1 MREYEA
7 DAELYVQNSGIILP
21 FVWEIFR
28 NKISFSN
35 NEFVFLYYLI
45 IRYFI
50 LYTLYTLL
58 LDIINIKKDHFLKA
72 E

>member
-35 NEFVFLYYLI
+35 NEFVFFYIIWLFVILYY
-45 IRYFI
+45 
-50 LYTLYTLL
+50 
-58 LDIINIKKDHFLKA
+58 IINIKKDYFLKA